1 MTLPFNPDPQR
12 VWNSRKLTVRLVF
25 FVIGALLAL
34 SLPPQARA
42 VGEPAPLFKAPMLE
56 GGEFDLAAQIG
67 KKVVI
72 LDWWSINCSS
82 CIQEIPKLI
91 DISNRYQK
99 DVLVV
104 GMNVDSFILKRV
116 RRFLETQ
123 SFKITYPTV
132 IDAGL
137 QIMKSYKSS
146 ILPTTVVI
154 DKKGKIAFHHI
165 GYKPGDELEI
175 EAVVKK
181 AIAAK

>member
-1 MTLPFNPDPQR
+1 MTLPLSNPHQR
-12 VWNSRKLTVRLVF
+12 VSTARKLTVRLVF
-25 FVIGALLAL
+25 CALVAL
-34 SLPPQARA
+34 IALGLPTRARA
-42 VGEPAPLFKAPMLE
+42 VGEPAPLFKAPTLE

-116 RRFLETQ
+116 MRFLQTQ

-165 GYKPGDELEI
+165 GYKPGDEEEI